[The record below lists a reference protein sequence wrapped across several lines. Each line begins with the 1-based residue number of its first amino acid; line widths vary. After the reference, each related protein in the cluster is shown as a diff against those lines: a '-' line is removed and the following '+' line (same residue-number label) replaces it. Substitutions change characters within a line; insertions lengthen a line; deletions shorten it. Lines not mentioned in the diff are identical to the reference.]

1 MTSSRVRENTDQGC
15 YHRHTLHVRYKDQ
28 INMHHFKFGKKSKH
42 SSQPS
47 SSQSSLPLNS
57 KRATVWS
64 GLLSSLPIIEQSLD
78 AVPVPG
84 LKVAIGGLFEI
95 LRGLDVCENYPRSFV
110 WLRIEPL
117 RPTTK

>member
-28 INMHHFKFGKKSKH
+28 SNMPHFKFGKKSKH

-47 SSQSSLPLNS
+47 SSQSSPPPNS

-64 GLLSSLPIIEQSLD
+64 GLLSSLPIIEQSLG

-84 LKVAIGGLFEI
+84 LKGAIGGFFEI
-95 LRGLDVCENYPRSFV
+95 LRGLDVCANCPRSLV
-110 WLRIEPL
+110 WLRIDPL
-117 RPTTK
+117 APTRK